1 MSNQSSLFDP
11 RGIAE
16 SRSRARFHLG
26 EEQQAT
32 LLARVTS
39 TVIRD
44 KLVAPL
50 RSAMHFVVE
59 QDNPQDP
66 GVMKIEYPTET
77 CTIHQHALGQLAGK
91 VDLPMTFTNKL
102 NKSSDAWRHQLLAHN
117 LNELFYNT
125 PFSGERPRF
134 LHRIVGGELRGFL
147 TRRFNRHLASLP
159 MLRAFIEAYEKAGA
173 KPVESTAT
181 DVRASLKSYLPHVF
195 EAYPGQFICVG
206 VEWSNSDFGAGKLA
220 VSQTIWDP
228 VRQTRAVLD
237 EPVSR
242 VHLGSIIE
250 DSDIE
255 MSEETM
261 AKEVDTQ
268 ASAIHDAVSQQ
279 LGEEQIE
286 RLLRAIKVAHEEEI
300 PLGRLRSMWRN
311 ILMKKELESL
321 EQLLSKAEVEDLPPP
336 GKNINGEPI
345 PTKWWAASV
354 LSHIADRTDDEDRK
368 GDLQREAG
376 KLLSSTKEVGD
387 GSQ

>member
-1 MSNQSSLFDP
+1 MTQPSLFEP
-11 RGIAE
+11 RNIAE
-16 SRSRARFHLG
+16 SRARARFHLG
-26 EEQQAT
+26 EAQKKA
-32 LLARVTS
+32 LVDRVAS

-44 KLVAPL
+44 RLVAPL
-50 RSAMHFVVE
+50 RSAMHFIVE
-59 QDNPQDP
+59 QDSASDP
-66 GVMKIEYPTET
+66 GVMKIEYPNET
-77 CTIHQHALGQLAGK
+77 CTLHQHALGQLAAK
-91 VDLPMTFTNKL
+91 VDLPMTFTNRL
-102 NKSSDAWRHQLLAHN
+102 NKSSESWKKYLLAHN

-125 PFSGERPRF
+125 SFPGERPRF
-134 LHRIVGGELRGFL
+134 LHRIVGNELRGFL

-159 MLRAFIEAYEKAGA
+159 MLRAFIEAYEKASA
-173 KPVESTAT
+173 QPVESTAT
-181 DVRASLKSYLPHVF
+181 DVRVSLKAYLPHIF

-242 VHLGSIIE
+242 VHLGSVIE
-250 DSDIE
+250 DSDIG

-286 RLLRAIKVAHEEEI
+286 RLLRAIKVANEEEI
-300 PLGRLRSMWRN
+300 PLGKLRGMWRN

-321 EQLLSKAEVEDLPPP
+321 EQLLAKSEVEDLPPP

-345 PTKWWAASV
+345 PSKWWAAAV
-354 LSHIADRTDDEDRK
+354 LSHIADRTDDEDRR

-376 KLLSSTKEVGD
+376 KLLSMAKEAESGP
-387 GSQ
+387 G

>member
-1 MSNQSSLFDP
+1 
-11 RGIAE
+11 
-16 SRSRARFHLG
+16 
-26 EEQQAT
+26 
-32 LLARVTS
+32 
-39 TVIRD
+39 
-44 KLVAPL
+44 
-50 RSAMHFVVE
+50 
-59 QDNPQDP
+59 
-66 GVMKIEYPTET
+66 
-77 CTIHQHALGQLAGK
+77 
-91 VDLPMTFTNKL
+91 
-102 NKSSDAWRHQLLAHN
+102 
-117 LNELFYNT
+117 
-125 PFSGERPRF
+125 
-134 LHRIVGGELRGFL
+134 
-147 TRRFNRHLASLP
+147 